1 MAVSP
6 SGAGPDGD
14 TLPHL
19 DRCAAA
25 YREEYGGNEY
35 GGLPVIHCIVHLM
48 NHHLVFV
55 PTTTRPLVF
64 ACRPSYW

>member
-35 GGLPVIHCIVHLM
+35 GGLPVVSWL
-48 NHHLVFV
+48 
-55 PTTTRPLVF
+55 F
-64 ACRPSYW
+64 ACNANTSACDTASAWSDLRCLTG